1 MGSREGVGRAE
12 LPGRRIPAQ
21 LSIPRR
27 VYPCL
32 YRADFRTVIMKN
44 NFTLIGV
51 MALALAACDKKE
63 ETTQTGTPPNTRTS
77 GTERHASPKPIAAK
91 PKPAVEPEIAEAPA
105 PAPEEIPSAPTTP
118 GPSPAVIQ
126 AAQAPAAPLSASG
139 KTTEQLR
146 DERLARME
154 KAREDRVA
162 QTTTQLTARFKQQ
175 DANGDGF
182 LSKDE
187 VDGRMQRRFADADK
201 NKDGYLD
208 ATEQAAMIQSVAERA
223 GDGGQRRGGQNGGGQ
238 NGGYANQGRRNRNL

>member
-1 MGSREGVGRAE
+1 
-12 LPGRRIPAQ
+12 
-21 LSIPRR
+21 
-27 VYPCL
+27 
-32 YRADFRTVIMKN
+32 MKN
-44 NFTLIGV
+44 NFTLIGM

-63 ETTQTGTPPNTRTS
+63 EVTQKAAPPLNTRTS
-77 GTERHASPKPIAAK
+77 SAERHASSPK
-91 PKPAVEPEIAEAPA
+91 PKPPVETEIADAPA
-105 PAPEEIPSAPTTP
+105 PAPEPEPEQAQSAPP
-118 GPSPAVIQ
+118 AFAPAVVQ
-126 AAQAPAAPLSASG
+126 AAPVPAPASPLSTSG

-154 KAREDRVA
+154 KAREDRIA

-208 ATEQAAMIQSVAERA
+208 ATEQAAMIQSVADRA

-238 NGGYANQGRRNRNL
+238 NGGFANQGRRNRNL